1 MRVKWYKI
9 LSSGSFRSKIK
20 LKFLCVQITMIIW
33 IVELKL
39 ITRLVPFNLV
49 IRQVNN
55 KLLKIILKIQQTTE
69 QQQKY
74 IGFLLFEKI
83 SCIVLIVFLY
93 IYTFRYASC
102 IFYLYCIN
110 YVLYIYKT
118 HIIKNKSFLFLLISS
133 F

>member
-1 MRVKWYKI
+1 
-9 LSSGSFRSKIK
+9 
-20 LKFLCVQITMIIW
+20 MIIW

-69 QQQKY
+69 QRQKY

-83 SCIVLIVFLY
+83 SCIDLIVSYIFTRFAMLHAFSIYIVLIMY
-93 IYTFRYASC
+93 YTYT
-102 IFYLYCIN
+102 
-110 YVLYIYKT
+110 K
-118 HIIKNKSFLFLLISS
+118 HIL
-133 F
+133 